1 MIRPDTMSQGR
12 PEAMYFDRRL
22 WELTTGLRGRI
33 ACAILIGL
41 LASVFGI
48 ARFVLLGALLA
59 RVFEGAGIAIVA
71 TLAAGVAAAVL
82 LRALLDHARTI
93 IAHQNASRVQEE
105 LRGRLYDKIAE
116 LGPAWFAG
124 ERTGGVMLSV
134 VDGVEQLQSF
144 FGQFVPQASVAA
156 LTPLAIFAF
165 IVWWDPP
172 VATVMLVAALV
183 TLVAPAAFHAV
194 ENRTGTARQQA
205 MKSFGSEFLDAVQGL
220 PTLKAFGQSTS
231 YGRRLAERAREL
243 SDTTMRVLS
252 TSVMTRG
259 ITDAGVAIGAA
270 AALALGVWRVSGGL
284 MTIEALLIV
293 LMAGTEV
300 FRPLRDLRGVLH
312 QGMVG
317 QSAAAGIHALFAAE
331 PLVPPTHVA
340 AKFPSPLFRAEREG
354 PIAARWEGE
363 VGLAGVLES
372 PTSPQPSPPPGAE
385 RESFFERSLQPTI
398 AFEDVH
404 FAYPGGR
411 RAAHD
416 GLSFTV
422 AAGEKIGIVGPSG
435 SGKSSIARLL
445 LRLFDP
451 QSGVVRVG
459 GQDVRT
465 LDPKALRSEIAVV
478 HQDTYLFHGTVE
490 ENLRLGKPDATQGEI
505 EEAARDANAH
515 DFIRQL
521 PHGYRTLIGER
532 GVNLSGG
539 QRQRLA
545 IARALLR
552 DSPILILDEALSS
565 VDAEN
570 EAVIQRGLDRLA
582 QGRTTLV
589 LAHRLSS
596 VIGADRILV
605 LDHGRVVETGRHAE
619 LIRRDGPYRR
629 LMGAQAEERG
639 EDDIAFDGDHAIAA
653 QAEADTTD
661 YGESAPEAAAAAAAQ
676 VGPATTLLA
685 LVGIIKPW
693 RRRFAVVVASG
704 IGRVAAFIGVGIIG
718 ALAVAAVKTGA
729 PFGYLLI
736 LLGLAAPLAG
746 MLHWI
751 ESWLAHDIAYRLLAE
766 MRIDLY
772 RKLDSLAPAYLV
784 RRRSGDLIALASQD
798 IETIEYFFAH
808 TVAPALVALLVPSA
822 VLLTLAIVAWPI
834 AASLLP
840 FVLYAGLAPVLK
852 RARIDRLGTA
862 AREALGMLGA
872 HVTETIQGLS
882 DLVAF
887 QAVGRRRDG
896 FMAAVRAYQRTR
908 LTLLSDLSS
917 QTVQLEIATGLGGL
931 AVAITGAWLVAEQQL
946 AATTLPLLILL
957 ALASFLPISEIAQV
971 SRQLADT
978 IASTRRFHAV
988 HREVPA
994 VRDGPAR
1001 PPAPVGG
1008 SAIRFVDVAF
1018 AYPGAR
1024 RPALDGV
1031 TLDIPAGATVAIVG
1045 PSGAGKTTLAN
1056 LLLRFWDPAHGEILI
1071 DGVDLR
1077 NFELDHLRARISLV
1091 SQDTY
1096 LFNDTLRANVAL
1108 ARPDADEAAIARALE
1123 QAALADFVA
1132 TLPEGLDTRVGE
1144 RGVQLSG
1151 GQRQRVAIARAFL
1164 KNAPTLILDEATSHL
1179 DAVSEAQV
1187 RSALDALMRDRT
1199 TIVIA
1204 HRLSTVRHADLLVVL
1219 DQGRLV
1225 EFGTH
1230 AELVAHGGLYARLI
1244 RRQLAGTRERVRAVG
1259 D

>member
-1 MIRPDTMSQGR
+1 MH
-12 PEAMYFDRRL
+12 FDQRL
-22 WELTTGLRGRI
+22 WELTRGLRGRI
-33 ACAILIGL
+33 LLAILLGL
-41 LASVFGI
+41 LAAGFGI
-48 ARFVLLGALLA
+48 ARFALLGALLA
-59 RVFEGAGIAIVA
+59 RVFTGAGFAAIALMAI
-71 TLAAGVAAAVL
+71 GVALAVL
-82 LRALLDHARTI
+82 LRGVLDHARTI
-93 IAHQNASRVQEE
+93 IAHRTASRVQED

-124 ERTGGVMLSV
+124 ERTGGVMLSL

-144 FGQFVPQASVAA
+144 FGQYLPQVCVAA

-183 TLVAPAAFHAV
+183 TLVAPIAWNKV
-194 ENRTGTARQQA
+194 EGGRGRVRHEA

-220 PTLKAFGQSTS
+220 PTLKAFGQSTA
-231 YGRRLAERAREL
+231 YGRRLAERARQL
-243 SDTTMRVLS
+243 SDSTMRVLS
-252 TSVMTRG
+252 TSVLTRG
-259 ITDAGVAIGAA
+259 ITDCGIAVGAA
-270 AALALGVWRVSGGL
+270 AALALGVWRVADGR

-317 QSAAAGIHALFAAE
+317 QSAAAGIHALLAAE
-331 PLVPPTHVA
+331 PLVPP
-340 AKFPSPLFRAEREG
+340 SP
-354 PIAARWEGE
+354 AARLLEPAP
-363 VGLAGVLES
+363 LA
-372 PTSPQPSPPPGAE
+372 
-385 RESFFERSLQPTI
+385 PTI

-411 RAAHD
+411 QPAHD

-451 QSGVVRVG
+451 QSGAVRVG
-459 GQDVRT
+459 GQDLRT
-465 LDPKALRSEIAVV
+465 LDPEALHRLIAVV

-490 ENLRLGKPDATQGEI
+490 ENLRLGKPNATPAEL
-505 EEAARDANAH
+505 EAAARDANAH
-515 DFIRQL
+515 EFIRQL
-521 PHGYRTLIGER
+521 PQGYRTVIGER

-582 QGRTTLV
+582 EGRTTLI

-605 LDHGRVVETGRHAE
+605 LDHGQIVETGRHAE

-639 EDDIAFDGDHAIAA
+639 DDIALLLDEPAARAGREDDAVDLGADAPTATTAA
-653 QAEADTTD
+653 QIGA
-661 YGESAPEAAAAAAAQ
+661 G
-676 VGPATTLLA
+676 ATLATLI
-685 LVGIIKPW
+685 GIIKPW
-693 RRRFAVVVASG
+693 RRAFSVVVTSG
-704 IGRVAAFIGVGIIG
+704 IGRVAAFIGVGILG

-729 PFGYLLI
+729 PFAWLLI
-736 LLGLAAPLAG
+736 ALALAAPLAG
-746 MLHWI
+746 ILHWI

-766 MRIDLY
+766 LRIELY
-772 RKLDSLAPAYLV
+772 RKLDALAPAYLV

-808 TVAPALVALLVPSA
+808 TVAPALVAILVPSTVLA
-822 VLLTLAIVAWPI
+822 VLAIVSWPI
-834 AASLLP
+834 ALALLP
-840 FVLYAGLAPVLK
+840 FVLYAALAPVMM
-852 RARIDRLGTA
+852 RRRIDRLGA
-862 AREALGMLGA
+862 EARDALGLLGA
-872 HVTETIQGLS
+872 YVTETIQGLS

-887 QAVGRRRDG
+887 QAVGQRKTG
-896 FMAAVRAYQRTR
+896 FMMAVRDYQRTR
-908 LTLLSDLSS
+908 LTLLTDLSS
-917 QTVQLEIATGLGGL
+917 QTAQLEVVTGLGGL
-931 AVAITGAWLVAEQQL
+931 AVGVVGAWLVADQQL

-957 ALASFLPISEIAQV
+957 GLASFLPISEIAQV

-978 IASTRRFHAV
+978 IASTRRLYAV
-988 HREVPA
+988 HHEEPA
-994 VRDGPAR
+994 VHDGPLS

-1008 SAIRFVDVAF
+1008 SAIRFEDVDF

-1024 RPALDGV
+1024 RPALEGV
-1031 TLDIPAGATVAIVG
+1031 ALDILAGATVAIVG

-1056 LLLRFWDPAHGEILI
+1056 LLLRFWDPATGHILI

-1077 NFELDHLRARISLV
+1077 DFELDHLRRRISLV

-1108 ARPDADEAAIARALE
+1108 ARPDADEAAIRRALD
-1123 QAALADFVA
+1123 QAALADFVMS
-1132 TLPEGLDTRVGE
+1132 LPEGLETMVGE

-1187 RSALDALMRDRT
+1187 RSALDTLMRDRT

-1204 HRLSTVRHADLLVVL
+1204 HRLSTVRNADLLVVL
-1219 DQGRLV
+1219 EQGRVV
-1225 EFGTH
+1225 EIGDHTSLL
-1230 AELVAHGGLYARLI
+1230 ARNGLYARLI
-1244 RRQLAGTRERVRAVG
+1244 RRQLGGAREPLRAVG
-1259 D
+1259 N